1 MSPNYERTAN
11 QRTELVADVGAQLSR
26 LLVSA
31 RAVITEAASRFHP
44 DLPPAAFHVAR
55 WLLAFG
61 PSRTRDIAEGVA
73 MDRSAVSRLI
83 DALDTARLVRVQV
96 DPADRRANSVRLTAA
111 GRRQVTRAL
120 QWKGGVFHDR
130 LATWNERDLEDLA
143 RVLAKLNDSSRSGPS
158 RGS

>member
-1 MSPNYERTAN
+1 MSSNVERPAN
-11 QRTELVADVGAQLSR
+11 QRTPLVDEVGAELSR

-61 PSRTRDIAEGVA
+61 PSRTSDIAEGVA
-73 MDRSAVSRLI
+73 MDRSAVSRLV
-83 DALDTARLVRVQV
+83 DALDTARLVRVEV
-96 DPADRRANSVRLTAA
+96 DPSDRRANSVRLTPA
-111 GRRQVTRAL
+111 GRRRVTRAL

-130 LATWNERDLEDLA
+130 LATWNEHDLENLA
-143 RVLAKLNDSSRSGPS
+143 RLLAKLTKP
-158 RGS
+158 